1 MIGKRNAVGR
11 KETAST
17 FSIQKY
23 KPNHEMN
30 RLYEILQ
37 TLQNDI
43 RIKFHRSFSINT
55 FAAYQNLSQLND
67 HHLSAS

>member
-1 MIGKRNAVGR
+1 MLLSEK
-11 KETAST
+11 KQHPLFQFE
-17 FSIQKY
+17 KY

-55 FAAYQNLSQLND
+55 FAAYQSLSQLND

>member
-1 MIGKRNAVGR
+1 
-11 KETAST
+11 
-17 FSIQKY
+17 
-23 KPNHEMN
+23 MN
-30 RLYEILQ
+30 RIYEILQ

-67 HHLSAS
+67 HHLSASKLFN